1 MSLAVQGS
9 PKFYAKTLSSYKDAF
24 VQRLQVGVSDS
35 DSNTLCAVD
44 GGIEE
49 SFANFLNDI
58 SRLDLT
64 SFSTA
69 ARRKLFNALSGP
81 SCLSFLVQVPH
92 PAMDRYVVGL
102 ERPVF
107 CFYQRN
113 ARVPVPQN
121 IVSSLFTGLL
131 HAVPILGR
139 K

>member
-1 MSLAVQGS
+1 MSLAVQGP
-9 PKFYAKTLSSYKDAF
+9 PKFYAKALSSYKDAF

-92 PAMDRYVVGL
+92 PAMDRYVVWFGTSCL
-102 ERPVF
+102 LFLPEECPCSCTTKH
-107 CFYQRN
+107 CFISVHRSASCCPN
-113 ARVPVPQN
+113 SR
-121 IVSSLFTGLL
+121 T
-131 HAVPILGR
+131 
-139 K
+139 